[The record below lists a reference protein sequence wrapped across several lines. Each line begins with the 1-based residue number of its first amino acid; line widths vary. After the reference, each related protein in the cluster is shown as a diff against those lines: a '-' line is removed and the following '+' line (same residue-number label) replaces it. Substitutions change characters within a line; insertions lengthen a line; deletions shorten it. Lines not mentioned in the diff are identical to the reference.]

1 MSNPLLRLHKL
12 NTVKNYRLLICISPA
27 SRLTIKHITYFT
39 DFYFSQSLKLLIYSK
54 GLKMKHLI
62 LSLSLILMTSFA
74 LIASPSTAEAKNK
87 FGAIAISPSSKAMG
101 WSYNYNSKWKAN
113 QVALNKCYKYASDC
127 KIAVWFRNACGA
139 VAVGANGGWGAH
151 WGHSVKNAKWKA
163 KKTCRK
169 YDSYCQVKRWVC
181 TDR

>member
-1 MSNPLLRLHKL
+1 MK
-12 NTVKNYRLLICISPA
+12 NT
-27 SRLTIKHITYFT
+27 ITSIAF
-39 DFYFSQSLKLLIYSK
+39 
-54 GLKMKHLI
+54 
-62 LSLSLILMTSFA
+62 ILMASLLFVTSA
-74 LIASPSTAEAKNK
+74 TTAHAKNK

-113 QVALNKCYKYASDC
+113 QVALNKCRKYASDC
-127 KIAVWFRNACGA
+127 KIGVWFRNACGA

-151 WGHSVKNAKWKA
+151 WGNSVKSAKWKA

-169 YDSYCQVKRWVC
+169 YDSYCKVKRLVC

>member
-1 MSNPLLRLHKL
+1 MK
-12 NTVKNYRLLICISPA
+12 NT
-27 SRLTIKHITYFT
+27 ITSIAF
-39 DFYFSQSLKLLIYSK
+39 
-54 GLKMKHLI
+54 
-62 LSLSLILMTSFA
+62 ILMASLLFVTSA
-74 LIASPSTAEAKNK
+74 TTAHAKNK

-101 WSYNYNSKWKAN
+101 WSFNYNSKWKAN
-113 QVALNKCYKYASDC
+113 QVALNKCRKYASDC
-127 KIAVWFRNACGA
+127 KIGVWFRNACGA

-151 WGHSVKNAKWKA
+151 WGNSVKSAKWKA